1 MSKFAI
7 RLLTL
12 AIYAAALVA
21 VPTVTP
27 AKAAADGSQE
37 MQKHKKTHK
46 SLRIEQPK
54 SSNDKSSN
62 DKSSNQAPYANPN
75 DNPDRKV
82 SY

>member
-1 MSKFAI
+1 MRKLAI

-12 AIYAAALVA
+12 AIYATALVA
-21 VPTVTP
+21 VPAVTP

-37 MQKHKKTHK
+37 MKKHKKKTHK
-46 SLRIEQPK
+46 SLRIEAPK
-54 SSNDKSSN
+54 A
-62 DKSSNQAPYANPN
+62 SNQAPYSNPN

>member
-12 AIYAAALVA
+12 TIYTMALVA
-21 VPTVTP
+21 VPTITP

-37 MQKHKKTHK
+37 MKKHKKTHK
-46 SLRIEQPK
+46 SLRIEQPR
-54 SSNDKSSN
+54 SSNH
-62 DKSSNQAPYANPN
+62 KSSNQAPPYANPN

>member
-1 MSKFAI
+1 MRKYAI

-12 AIYAAALVA
+12 AIYATALVA

-37 MQKHKKTHK
+37 MKKHKKTHK
-46 SLRIEQPK
+46 SLRIEAPK
-54 SSNDKSSN
+54 ASNHKA
-62 DKSSNQAPYANPN
+62 SNQAPYSNPN

>member
-12 AIYAAALVA
+12 AIYATALVA

-37 MQKHKKTHK
+37 MKKHKKTHK
-46 SLRIEQPK
+46 SLRIEQP
-54 SSNDKSSN
+54 N
-62 DKSSNQAPYANPN
+62 KSSNQAPYANPN